1 MAAKAISI
9 DFAKLNLVGATH
21 YSVQAIVSTGTN
33 PLVIGGS
40 LGTAALTIADKTA
53 ASVFTLANSTPT
65 VAFAFG
71 TTNTINLGTLS
82 SASTPPTEGEIV
94 TYTIRFYK
102 TGATALE
109 QIGEVAGQQIK
120 VKVTA

>member
-21 YSVQAIVSTGTN
+21 YSVQAVVSAGTN

-53 ASVFTLANSTPT
+53 ASVFTLASSTPT

-82 SASTPPTEGEIV
+82 SATNPPTEGEIV